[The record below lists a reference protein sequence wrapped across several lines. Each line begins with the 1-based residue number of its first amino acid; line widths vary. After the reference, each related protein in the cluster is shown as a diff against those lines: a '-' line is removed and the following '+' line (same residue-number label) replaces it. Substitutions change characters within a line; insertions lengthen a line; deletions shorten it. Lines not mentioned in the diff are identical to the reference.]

1 MKKTTII
8 ILIIALVIVIL
19 GSYFIFF
26 KKEKNGYSLVKV
38 SRANVVQEIS
48 ETGIVKMGD
57 KISLGF
63 KNSGK
68 IEKISVKLDDEVKK
82 GQELAKLDTT
92 EIILQLK
99 EAQAGLQII
108 QAEKLNTDI
117 SLEDVKKIAEEG
129 LKNAYQNAV
138 TNLEDYYLKAY
149 NASNLVN
156 SIKRDYFGR
165 GDLESI
171 IIADN
176 EAIIRIAFEEIK
188 YHRDIVIAN
197 PKVDEL
203 RSSSPFA
210 NARVNE
216 NIDAAL
222 SKTKEA
228 LFKIINS
235 LGTIRETI
243 EKSGYYN
250 IVSSA
255 DKILLDNQKT
265 YINTAYTSAVNTQ
278 QNISTVKTNNTANIN
293 NAEQLTREIE
303 SKLTEETN
311 SLFYSKVQQAEARIS
326 LLQNQL
332 KEGVLSSPADGK
344 IIKIEKREGE
354 IAKATESII
363 SFLPSVPFQITA
375 DIYEED
381 IVKVKIDNLVDI
393 NLTAFPD
400 KIFNGKVIAVDPA
413 EKLIDGV
420 VYYEV
425 NIYFEEFPLE
435 IKPGMTADITIK
447 ADSKENVLTV
457 PKSAI
462 EKKDDKAFVQILKDE
477 KIEERQIKIGLEGSN
492 DLVEVISG
500 IREGE
505 EVILK

>member
-1 MKKTTII
+1 MKKTRLIFGVIILVII
-8 ILIIALVIVIL
+8 IIA
-19 GSYFIFF
+19 SYFIFL
-26 KKEKNGYSLVKV
+26 KKEKNGYSLAKV

-68 IEKISVKLDDEVKK
+68 IEKISVKSGDEVKK
-82 GQELAKLDTT
+82 GQELAKLDTG

-138 TNLEDYYLKAY
+138 TNLEDYYVKAY

-156 SIKRDYFGR
+156 SIKRDYFER
-165 GDLESI
+165 GDQESI

-188 YHRDIVIAN
+188 YHREIINAA
-197 PKVDEL
+197 PKVDE
-203 RSSSPFA
+203 
-210 NARVNE
+210 
-216 NIDAAL
+216 NIDTAL
-222 SKTKEA
+222 SKTKDA

-250 IVSSA
+250 IVSST
-255 DKILLDNQKT
+255 DEILLDNHKT
-265 YINTAYTSAVNTQ
+265 YINTAYTSVVNTQ

-303 SKLTEETN
+303 NKLTEETN
-311 SLFYSKVQQAEARIS
+311 SLFYSKVQQAEAKIS
-326 LLQNQL
+326 LLQNQIQ
-332 KEGVLSSPADGK
+332 EGVLSSPADGK

-381 IVKVKIDNLVDI
+381 IVKVKVDNPVDI
-393 NLTAFPD
+393 KLTAFPD
-400 KIFNGKVIAVDPA
+400 KIFKGKVFNIDPA

-425 NIYFEEFPLE
+425 NIYFEEFPRE

-447 ADSKENVLTV
+447 TDSKENVLTV

-462 EKKDDKAFVQILKDE
+462 GKKDDKAFVQILKDG
-477 KIEERQIKIGLEGSN
+477 KNEERQIQIGLQGSN

-500 IREGE
+500 LQQGE

>member
-1 MKKTTII
+1 MF
-8 ILIIALVIVIL
+8 A
-19 GSYFIFF
+19 SYSIFF

-68 IEKISVKLDDEVKK
+68 IEKISVKLGDEVKK
-82 GQELAKLDTT
+82 GQELAKLDTA

-117 SLEDVKKIAEEG
+117 SLEDVKKIAEEE

-138 TNLEDYYLKAY
+138 TNLEDYYIKAY
-149 NASNLVN
+149 NAYNLVN
-156 SIKRDYFGR
+156 SIKRDYFER
-165 GDLESI
+165 GDQESI

-188 YHRDIVIAN
+188 YHREIISAAS
-197 PKVDEL
+197 KVDEL

-216 NIDAAL
+216 NIDIAL
-222 SKTKEA
+222 SKTKDA

-255 DKILLDNQKT
+255 DEILLDNHKT
-265 YINTAYTSAVNTQ
+265 YINTAYTSVVNTQ

-293 NAEQLTREIE
+293 NAEQSIREIE
-303 SKLTEETN
+303 NKLTEETN
-311 SLFYSKVQQAEARIS
+311 SLFYSKVQQAEAKIS

-332 KEGVLSSPADGK
+332 KDGVLSSPLDANNK
-344 IIKIEKREGE
+344 NRKKRRR
-354 IAKATESII
+354 
-363 SFLPSVPFQITA
+363 
-375 DIYEED
+375 
-381 IVKVKIDNLVDI
+381 
-393 NLTAFPD
+393 
-400 KIFNGKVIAVDPA
+400 
-413 EKLIDGV
+413 
-420 VYYEV
+420 
-425 NIYFEEFPLE
+425 
-435 IKPGMTADITIK
+435 
-447 ADSKENVLTV
+447 DSKSDRKHNLFFT
-457 PKSAI
+457 
-462 EKKDDKAFVQILKDE
+462 F
-477 KIEERQIKIGLEGSN
+477 GSFSN
-492 DLVEVISG
+492 NS
-500 IREGE
+500 
-505 EVILK
+505 